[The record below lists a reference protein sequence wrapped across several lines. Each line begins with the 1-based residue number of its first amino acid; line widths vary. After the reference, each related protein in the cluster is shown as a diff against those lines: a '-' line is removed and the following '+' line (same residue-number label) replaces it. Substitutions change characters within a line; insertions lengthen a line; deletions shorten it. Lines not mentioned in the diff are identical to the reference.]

1 MKLTTDLLD
10 LLREPSICYIATS
23 MADGSPQLT
32 QTWVDT
38 DGENVVI
45 NSVEGFLK
53 IRNIERDP
61 RVAVAIADAKNPSR
75 YIQVR
80 GKVTSVTAEGGAE
93 HIEKLAQKY
102 LGMPYPWF
110 GGRDQTRVIITIEAE
125 RISGQG

>member
-32 QTWVDT
+32 LTWVDT

-45 NSVEGFLK
+45 NSVDGFLK

>member
-1 MKLTTDLLD
+1 VKLTTDLLD